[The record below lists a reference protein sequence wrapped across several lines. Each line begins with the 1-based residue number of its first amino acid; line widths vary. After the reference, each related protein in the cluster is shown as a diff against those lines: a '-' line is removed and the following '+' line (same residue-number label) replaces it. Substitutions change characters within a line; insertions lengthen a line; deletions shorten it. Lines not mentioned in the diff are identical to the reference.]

1 MKILFFGDCMFG
13 RDNNN
18 FVANPFINIEHFI
31 KKVDLII
38 FNLETVIS
46 PNSISEDYRN
56 NKVFNY
62 QSNGIQ
68 LLTLR
73 SLTNNPIIVS
83 IANNHSLDYKVNGHV
98 KTKQFLLENNILFA
112 EYKNYLELDEL
123 LYISVSDHCG
133 CNDIKHWGK
142 YIWIIDYNNLQ
153 PFFDRVNEIKQTTS
167 KTSKTKKFI
176 VSIHWGSNWLKSMP
190 NNMIDLAHRMI
201 DNGVSI
207 IYGHSAH
214 HIPPI
219 PIEKY
224 KDGLIIYGL
233 GDFINDYAIDTNYR
247 SDESLMCAIDTDN
260 YNYSLYKTKR
270 VFNVKGSSI
279 PQLL

>member
-13 RDNNN
+13 RDNNL
-18 FVANPFINIEHFI
+18 FLDNPFINIEHFI
-31 KKVDLII
+31 KKVDLVM

-46 PNSISEDYRN
+46 SNSIGEDYRN

-62 QSNGIQ
+62 QSTGSQ

-73 SLTNNPIIVS
+73 SLTDKPIIVS
-83 IANNHSLDYKVNGHV
+83 IANNHSLDYKEIGHTN
-98 KTKQFLLENNILFA
+98 TKQFLLKNNILFA
-112 EYKNYLELDEL
+112 EYKNFLELDEII
-123 LYISVSDHCG
+123 YISVSDHCG
-133 CNDIKHWGK
+133 CKDIKHWGK
-142 YIWIIDYNNLQ
+142 FIWIIDYNNLQ
-153 PFFDRVNEIKQTTS
+153 PFLNRIKEIRQ

-176 VSIHWGSNWLKSMP
+176 VSIHWGSNWLKTMP
-190 NNMIDLAHRMI
+190 DNMIDLGHKMI

-233 GDFINDYAIDTNYR
+233 GDFINDYTIDNDYK
-247 SDESLMCAIDTDN
+247 SDESLMCVVDTKN
-260 YNYSLYKTKR
+260 YKYSIYNTNR

-279 PQLL
+279 PQLIQN

>member
-1 MKILFFGDCMFG
+1 MKILFVGDCMFG

-31 KKVDLII
+31 KKVDIII

-83 IANNHSLDYKVNGHV
+83 IANNHSLDYKVTGHIN
-98 KTKQFLLENNILFA
+98 TKQFLLENNILFA

-123 LYISVSDHCG
+123 IYISVSDHCG
-133 CNDIKHWGK
+133 CRDIKHWGK

-153 PFFDRVNEIKQTTS
+153 PFFDRIKEIKQ

-190 NNMIDLAHRMI
+190 NNMIDLGHRMI

-219 PIEKY
+219 PIAKY